1 MYSTRLTRV
10 FYATTIVLGFA
21 AFSSSCSKKSEPTAS
36 KATLITTSTWKYS
49 DAGIDQDV
57 NGVIDSPFPAG
68 SLQACQ
74 TDFIITFK
82 SDKTGIMDEGAAKCV
97 ATDPQTTPF
106 TWDFANNETE
116 LTISA
121 NILVGL
127 GGKTKIIE
135 LSPTKMILGTTVT
148 VPGLPISIPAT
159 VILVH

>member
-1 MYSTRLTRV
+1 MYSTKLTRV
-10 FYATTIVLGFA
+10 FIATTIVFA
-21 AFSSSCSKKSEPTAS
+21 SAALSSCSKKSDPVAS
-36 KATLITTSTWKYS
+36 KASLITTSTWKYS
-49 DAGIDQDV
+49 DAGIDQDA
-57 NGVIDSPFPAG
+57 NGTIDSQFPAG

-121 NILVGL
+121 NILAGF
-127 GGKTKIIE
+127 GGKTKIVE
-135 LSPTKMILGTTVT
+135 LSATRLVLATTVN
-148 VPGLPISIPAT
+148 VPGFPISIPAT

>member
-10 FYATTIVLGFA
+10 FLATTIVLASA
-21 AFSSSCSKKSEPTAS
+21 AFSSCSKKSEPVAS
-36 KATLITTSTWKYS
+36 KASLITTSTWKFS

-57 NGVIDSPFPAG
+57 NGTIDSPFPAG
-68 SLQACQ
+68 TLQNCQ

-97 ATDPQTTPF
+97 STDPQTTPF

-121 NILVGL
+121 NILAGF

-135 LSPTKMILGTTVT
+135 LSATKLVLATTVT
-148 VPGLPISIPAT
+148 APGFPITIPVT
-159 VILVH
+159 VIMVH